1 MALRSLQF
9 SFSLKHEP
17 MRITLLA
24 LLLFL
29 LPPVSG
35 QAVQAGLYS
44 GEAPVENQQL
54 KERNRALPLALMQV
68 LQKISGLRYFE
79 DYPLVELA
87 LDKAGSILVSFHYR
101 NEETTL
107 ADGSASSEM
116 RLVAQFSEPEVN
128 ELVRSLQ
135 LPLWQP
141 ARQAIQIWLVVDDGL
156 DRRIL
161 PLEFA
166 YAWEAMEETAK
177 LRGMPVVWPEP
188 DEEGNYPVDLQLLW
202 GGYTE
207 DLVGL
212 DNSAVMVAAAR
223 REGPEWSV
231 RINLGYGGQNWTWRF
246 RDVDLQLALSESMQ
260 QAVDLV
266 AQANTIVASDQGMWL
281 HELTVTGVSGADD
294 YARCLAYLQSL
305 SVVERVSVSFAR
317 AGLVRF
323 SLELNALPQYLDE
336 ALSSGNMLEF
346 VDSQDSYL
354 LQR

>member
-9 SFSLKHEP
+9 SFSLKHDL
-17 MRITLLA
+17 MRIILLA
-24 LLLFL
+24 LLMFP
-29 LPPVSG
+29 LPAASSQATPVD
-35 QAVQAGLYS
+35 LYT
-44 GEAPVENQQL
+44 GEAVVENQRL
-54 KERNRALPLALMQV
+54 AERNRALPLALMQV
-68 LQKISGLRYFE
+68 LQKISGLRHF
-79 DYPLVELA
+79 DDNPLVELA
-87 LDKAGSILVSFHYR
+87 LGRAESILVSFHYR
-101 NEETTL
+101 NADKTL
-107 ADGSASSEM
+107 ADGSTISDLH
-116 RLVAQFSEPEVN
+116 LVALFSEREVN

-166 YAWEAMEETAK
+166 YAWEAMEKTAN

-231 RINLGYGGQNWTWRF
+231 RINLGYGSQNWTWRY

-260 QAVDLV
+260 QAVNLV
-266 AQANTIVASDQGMWL
+266 AQANTIAASDQGMWL
-281 HELTVTGVSGADD
+281 HELTVSGVSGADD
-294 YARCLAYLQSL
+294 YALCLAYLQGL
-305 SVVERVSVSFAR
+305 SVVEHVSVTFAS

-323 SLELNALPQYLDE
+323 SLELNALPQYLNE

-346 VDSQDSYL
+346 IDSQDRYL